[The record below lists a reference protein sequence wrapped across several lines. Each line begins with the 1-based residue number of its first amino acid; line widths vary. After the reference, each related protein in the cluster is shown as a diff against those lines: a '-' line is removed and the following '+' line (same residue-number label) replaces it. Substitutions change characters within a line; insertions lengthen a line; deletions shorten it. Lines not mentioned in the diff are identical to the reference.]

1 MHEHTRLYIGG
12 DWVVPSTTDV
22 IDVVSPHSE
31 ETIARVAAP
40 ATADIDRAVSAARHA
55 FDEGL
60 WPHTDPEERVDV
72 VRKLLGLYESRRD
85 ELAELVTSEMGAPIT
100 FSVSAHARLPG
111 VLMSGFADLAEK
123 HTWEET
129 RRGFLG
135 NDVVVRKRPVGVAAG
150 IIPWNMPMFLTVVK
164 LIPPLLAGCSVVLKP
179 SPETP
184 LNAYLLAELLEHA
197 GVPRGVVSIIPGG
210 REIGEYLVAHPGVDT
225 VSFTGSTE
233 SGKQVATACAAGLK
247 RVSLELGGK
256 SAAIVLDD
264 ADPERVAAGI
274 KVAGVM
280 NGGQAC
286 VAQTR
291 ILVPESRYDEHV
303 DALATMLHALHV
315 GDPFAST
322 TQVGPMVSRRQQHRI
337 RNYIELGDKEGARL
351 VVGGSNMPTGMERGW
366 YIRPTLFA
374 DVDNSMRIAREEI
387 FGPVLTVIPYTD
399 DSDAVRIAD
408 DSEYG
413 LSGSVWTP
421 DLDRGIGVARSVR
434 TGTFGVNEAYSM
446 DPAAPFGGVKMS
458 GYGREFGPEGLDEY
472 LETQSL
478 SIVAH

>member
-1 MHEHTRLYIGG
+1 
-12 DWVVPSTTDV
+12 
-22 IDVVSPHSE
+22 
-31 ETIARVAAP
+31 
-40 ATADIDRAVSAARHA
+40 
-55 FDEGL
+55 
-60 WPHTDPEERVDV
+60 
-72 VRKLLGLYESRRD
+72 
-85 ELAELVTSEMGAPIT
+85 
-100 FSVSAHARLPG
+100 
-111 VLMSGFADLAEK
+111 MSGFAALAEK

-129 RRGFLG
+129 RQGFLG
-135 NDVVVRKRPVGVAAG
+135 NEVVVRKRPVGVAAG

-184 LNAYLLAELLEHA
+184 LNAYFLAELLEHA
-197 GVPRGVVSIIPGG
+197 GVPSGVVSILPGG
-210 REIGEYLVAHPGVDT
+210 REVGEYLVAHPGVDT

-274 KVAGVM
+274 TVAGLM

-291 ILVPESRYDEHV
+291 VLVPESRYDDHV
-303 DALATMLHALHV
+303 DALAAMLQALHV
-315 GDPFAST
+315 GDPFAPA

-337 RNYIELGDKEGARL
+337 RNYIELGDKEGARR
-351 VVGGSNMPTGMERGW
+351 VVGGSSMPTGMERGW

-399 DSDAVRIAD
+399 DTDAVRIAD

-446 DPAAPFGGVKMS
+446 DPSAPFGGVKMS

-478 SIVAH
+478 SVVAH